1 MDQGEHWLAPDAPRN
16 RRDYCMAKCNTE
28 GLAAGTCSQLRAERP
43 TRAGA
48 GGGAPLGIKTETP
61 STPRNPGPPAES
73 TPHHVNPLTGA
84 IQAERDAKLARA
96 ERHMLQATAREVLGK
111 AHRIEKCGRWRTPQQ
126 EVKLWKDQEH
136 GKAFFSGVRACALPW
151 VCPCCAAKISER
163 RRVELVAGVAAAKAM
178 GWDVKL
184 LTLTVP
190 HGLGDDLE
198 KLTARM
204 LGALKRLSNGRVAK
218 ELRELL
224 GLKGTV
230 RAFEVTYGA
239 NGFHPHFHILLF
251 LDKQWTNNG
260 VHEAF
265 VYHWQNACRLA
276 GLPIPHPSH
285 GCRVD
290 DGTYAA
296 KYASKWGLESEM
308 TKGHTKKGKQ
318 GGMTPFDLLRA
329 IFNQDEK
336 SPKFAALFRIY
347 HDAFKGKRQL
357 YWSNGLRKL
366 LGLDQE
372 ASDEELAAAQTESA
386 ALLATL
392 TADQWRA
399 IVHAS
404 AQSHV
409 LDVAEDHPERLGG
422 LLEYLVT
429 RYLEYR
435 KRRRHD

>member
-1 MDQGEHWLAPDAPRN
+1 M
-16 RRDYCMAKCNTE
+16 RDYNTE
-28 GLAAGTCSQLRAERP
+28 GRAPDPEESAGDAAEPRLRARL
-43 TRAGA
+43 
-48 GGGAPLGIKTETP
+48 GGGGAAPLGIKTETT
-61 STPRNPGPPAES
+61 STPRIPGPPAES
-73 TPHHVNPLTGA
+73 TPLHVNPITGA

-96 ERHMLQATAREVLGK
+96 ERFQLQATAREVLGK
-111 AHRIEKCGRWRTPQQ
+111 AHRIDKCGRWRVPKQD
-126 EVKLWKDQEH
+126 VKLWKDKEH

-163 RRVELVAGVAAAKAM
+163 RRVELVAAVAAAKAM

-190 HGLGDDLE
+190 HGLGDDLD

-204 LGALKRLSNGRVAK
+204 LAAWKRLSNGRVAK
-218 ELRELL
+218 DLRELL

-239 NGFHPHFHILLF
+239 NGFHPHFHVLLF
-251 LDKQWTNNG
+251 LDKQWTNHG

-265 VYHWQNACRLA
+265 TYHWQNACRLA
-276 GLPIPHPSH
+276 GLPIPHEVY

-308 TKGHTKKGKQ
+308 TKGHTKKGKE
-318 GGMTPFDLLRA
+318 GGMTPFDFLRA

-357 YWSNGLRKL
+357 YWSNGLRQL

-372 ASDEELAAAQTESA
+372 ASNEELAAAQTESA
-386 ALLATL
+386 TVLATL

-399 IVHAS
+399 IVHAN

-429 RYLEYR
+429 RYLEHMT
-435 KRRRHD
+435 RRRTVKGS